1 MTEYNMLQYNLQSV
15 QWFLTLSHWSIDQ
28 SVSCWLDWI
37 NEADIVNIWC
47 SCQIKCDAIGKVI
60 PKRNWCYY
68 TTDNFASAENT
79 VASKFNMG
87 WITSERFQDKFEG
100 NQKLLPWE
108 NSIENYFAIN
118 K

>member
-100 NQKLLPWE
+100 NQKLVV
-108 NSIENYFAIN
+108 NSLNDFMPTMG